1 MCGTQFI
8 LIFVEKITILVQ
20 IWPKFGLSG
29 VFFHPLKNF
38 NVLESDQIVFTGCK
52 ITIAPPSTA

>member
-8 LIFVEKITILVQ
+8 LIFVKKYTILVQ

-29 VFFHPLKNF
+29 VFFHLLENF
-38 NVLESDQIVFTGCK
+38 NVLESDQIAFIYMFCNFPEN
-52 ITIAPPSTA
+52 I